1 MTTEWSLCFRSLPLL
16 PPSFSLPLPLP
27 CKASMGNWARHS
39 RRLSRLCP
47 HPPDVSLTPHPPPP
61 KRRTT
66 LPYKFFHDLQRVAV
80 TIITIN
86 LIRVSLSPAITI
98 CHHSSDSTA
107 PCFPPPPPPPSP
119 LPPPPPPDRAAQEV
133 PNTCGNSL
141 QQPRHQSICISFS
154 WATHHESFFFSLS
167 LLLGIHAYAFKLGH
181 SRPSS
186 SVPEGQ
192 VGSRGSSRSS
202 FPFLDSGSVMLLDSR
217 TADLSFQTRPSPSP
231 LEANSQKMKYSSENR
246 IFSSLDF
253 FYDFLPH
260 VVKRGELSL
269 LTCLTASLLSVVREL
284 SSLRF
289 ALQRLPALSVSVKG
303 SLMMPGLV
311 KPAL

>member
-107 PCFPPPPPPPSP
+107 PCFPPPPTPTLSSASSPSP
-119 LPPPPPPDRAAQEV
+119 RPSSAGGPEHMWEQPSAAPASIHLHLLLLGDASRKFFFLSLPASWYSCVCLQARPFPSLEFCSRGPSRVEGLVEV
-133 PNTCGNSL
+133 
-141 QQPRHQSICISFS
+141 
-154 WATHHESFFFSLS
+154 EFSLS
-167 LLLGIHAYAFKLGH
+167 GFRQCDAP
-181 SRPSS
+181 R
-186 SVPEGQ
+186 
-192 VGSRGSSRSS
+192 
-202 FPFLDSGSVMLLDSR
+202 
-217 TADLSFQTRPSPSP
+217 
-231 LEANSQKMKYSSENR
+231 
-246 IFSSLDF
+246 FSD
-253 FYDFLPH
+253 
-260 VVKRGELSL
+260 
-269 LTCLTASLLSVVREL
+269 C
-284 SSLRF
+284 
-289 ALQRLPALSVSVKG
+289 
-303 SLMMPGLV
+303 
-311 KPAL
+311 